1 MTLVELLEGHSC
13 TLSVCLYIVAYIAI
27 PNYRNVV
34 DWCIQLEVLCVN
46 KYSSACFKLLD
57 VQSPFQH
64 HSFTPFVHEHYK

>member
-1 MTLVELLEGHSC
+1 MH
-13 TLSVCLYIVAYIAI
+13 ID
-27 PNYRNVV
+27 V
-34 DWCIQLEVLCVN
+34 DWCKLEVLCVN